1 MHKAFCERFKPD
13 SVVQF
18 DAAAPYRPVNLS
30 EHGLQAVLRRGN
42 RPRDRNPVQVRAD
55 DTRGPGR
62 SPPRSQHRRMTPKQA
77 GPICCIVE
85 TDGFPSIRRAPDIL
99 RCIGHVMNEALALK
113 LLRNIMNWDEETA
126 ASEYRWVR
134 LMSRFKYDGYRD
146 YVAGARFVESFAGWL
161 IQFDPAHRAA
171 AYEFIKT
178 RLIYFSPLEIHRLVD
193 QFYAHGH
200 VASVGA
206 ALRRPHNSLSKAVL
220 TSLE

>member
-42 RPRDRNPVQVRAD
+42 RPRDRNPAQVRAD

-146 YVAGARFVESFAGWL
+146 YLAGARFVESFAGWPFSSIRRTGPRPTNSSRPDSSIFPRSRFTGSSISSTL
-161 IQFDPAHRAA
+161 TDMLLVWAPRCDAPIT
-171 AYEFIKT
+171 AYR
-178 RLIYFSPLEIHRLVD
+178 RLS
-193 QFYAHGH
+193 
-200 VASVGA
+200 
-206 ALRRPHNSLSKAVL
+206 
-220 TSLE
+220 